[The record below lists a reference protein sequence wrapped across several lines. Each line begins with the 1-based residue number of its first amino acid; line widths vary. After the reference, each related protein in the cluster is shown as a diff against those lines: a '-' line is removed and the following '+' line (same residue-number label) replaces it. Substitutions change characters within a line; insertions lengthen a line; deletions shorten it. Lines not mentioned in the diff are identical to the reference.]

1 MRIVPQLIAALQA
14 DPQVQAAVGS
24 QIYADYPPQGVDP
37 TFLVLSV
44 PSGQAFGTL
53 SNCQVRVYS
62 ARVTVDIV
70 CDTRASTEIGI
81 EAVEDLLD
89 GFTSSDPDFPISGTT
104 LDGGIS
110 WDVLTPKD
118 GSDERAFIC
127 SQEYQVHYK
136 RNL

>member
-1 MRIVPQLIAALQA
+1 MRIVPQIITALRA
-14 DPQVQAAVGS
+14 DPSVQSSVGN

-37 TFLVLSV
+37 PFLVISV
-44 PSGQAFGTL
+44 PNGRAFGTV
-53 SNCQVRVYS
+53 SNCQVRAYS
-62 ARVTVDIV
+62 AQLTVDIV
-70 CDTRASTEIGI
+70 CDTRASTEVGI
-81 EAVEDLLD
+81 EAIEDLLD
-89 GFTSSDPDFPISGTT
+89 GFISEDEDFPISGTT

-127 SQEYQVHYK
+127 SQDYQVHYR

>member
-1 MRIVPQLIAALQA
+1 LRVVPQLIAALRNNA
-14 DPQVQAAVGS
+14 EVQAVVGNN
-24 QIYADYPPQGVDP
+24 IYADYPPQGVDP
-37 TFLVLSV
+37 PFLVLSN
-44 PSGQAFGTL
+44 PSGQAFGTV
-53 SNCQVRVYS
+53 SNCQVKAYS
-62 ARVTVDIV
+62 ARITVDIV

-81 EAVEDLLD
+81 EAIEDLLD
-89 GFTSSDPDFPISGTT
+89 GFSSEVQDFPISGTT

-127 SQEYQVHYK
+127 SQDYQVHYR